1 MKNEFIDEIS
11 VGIAQIIALF
21 IKALIIMLLWNMIL
35 PCLFS
40 VIPEITYWQA
50 FGLQILFANLSK
62 SNALIERYLK
72 SIYNKL

>member
-11 VGIAQIIALF
+11 VGIAEIIALF

-50 FGLQILFANLSK
+50 FGLQILIANLSR
-62 SNALIERYLK
+62 SDVLIVRYLK
-72 SIYNKL
+72 NIYNKL